1 MPYMN
6 DVQAKKSPPE
16 KALQDFILDPDL
28 EHLEDLLA
36 EFNLFDVLRIA
47 RAELQHSAF
56 LAWLLDP
63 CSSHGLRDYFLRS
76 FLLKAA
82 EEARARAIGD
92 ITPLDVDAWRLSNVE
107 VMTERHNIDILLIS
121 ESDGFLCLIENKIGS
136 GEHSNQLNHYLKK
149 VEHEYA
155 GLTPF
160 PIFLTPDGIEPEAD
174 EDAERYVPIGYDRI
188 ATLIGQV
195 LCNRGSTL
203 STSVASFLGQY
214 QNALRRHV
222 LASTNSIDDLAS
234 TNSIDDLA
242 YRIYRKHQAAIDLIV
257 KAKDTASVMDWEIID
272 TAVTQYAPDLKRDE
286 HSKNNRRFFASSLEC
301 IPDIKEG
308 QGWTS
313 SKRILLFEFV
323 YNQSEMSL
331 SLILVIGPGKQEAR
345 QRLYDTAKQN
355 GTPLNPVRKFAEKWN
370 RVYRK
375 NILPRN
381 GYTPANG
388 DDVEQRIG
396 RAIQGFYGNDYWP
409 IVNAI
414 RSAFGLSPSSGPH

>member
-1 MPYMN
+1 MN
-6 DVQAKKSPPE
+6 DEQANMLPPE

-36 EFNLFDVLRIA
+36 EFNLFDVLRIT

-63 CSSHGLRDYFLRS
+63 CGSHGLRDYFLRS

-82 EEARARAIGD
+82 EEARDRAIGE
-92 ITPLDVDAWRLSNVE
+92 ITPLDVDAWRLSNIE

-149 VEHEYA
+149 VEHEYT

-174 EDAERYVPIGYDRI
+174 EDAERYVPIGYERI
-188 ATLIGQV
+188 ATLIEQV

-214 QNALRRHV
+214 QNALGRHV
-222 LASTNSIDDLAS
+222 LAS

-242 YRIYRKHQAAIDLIV
+242 YRIYHKHQAAIDLIV
-257 KAKDTASVMDWEIID
+257 KAKDTASVMDWESID
-272 TAVTQYAPDLKRDE
+272 IAVTQYAPDLKQDE

-313 SKRILLFEFV
+313 SKRIILFEFV

-331 SLILVIGPGKQEAR
+331 SLILIIGPGKQETR
-345 QRLYDTAKQN
+345 QRLYYTAEQE
-355 GTPLNPVRKFAEKWN
+355 GTPLNPARKLAEKWN

-381 GYTPANG
+381 GYTPANAG
-388 DDVEQRIG
+388 DVEQRIG
-396 RAIQGFYGNDYWP
+396 RVIQEFYDNDYWP
-409 IVNAI
+409 IVNVI
-414 RSAFGLSPSSGPH
+414 RRAFGLSPI